1 MTRKSDCTTASHLPS
16 LTVFSVLPLAEIILL
31 CGFFLVSGLEEL
43 LHLTVLHKQ
52 GRRTLLY
59 A

>member
-1 MTRKSDCTTASHLPS
+1 MTRKSDCTTAPH

-43 LHLTVLHKQ
+43 IHLTVLHKH
-52 GRRTLLY
+52 GRRTLLMHD
-59 A
+59 